1 MSTNQNKNKN
11 HIYFMRLALEQAKKV
26 LGNTKDNPA
35 VGCVITK
42 NNHVISAGHTSINGR
57 PHAEHNAINLSKKN
71 FEGSKLYVTL
81 EPCSHYGKTPPC
93 VNTII
98 KSGIKRV
105 FFSSKDPDPRSYNKS
120 TELFKKNKIVAKNGI
135 LYLDIRNFYKS
146 YIKYKENMLPF
157 VTAKMAVSKDLY
169 TINRKKKWI
178 TNIYSRGRVHLMRSK
193 HDCILTAVNTI
204 ITDNPRL
211 TCRIL
216 GLEDKSPSRIIL
228 DKSLKIPLS
237 SYVVKSAHKYRTFV
251 FFNKMNQKK
260 IKILKRFKVK
270 LIQTPLNKD
279 NEFDLKEL
287 LTKVRDLGF
296 SRIFL
301 ETGIKL
307 TNNFLDNDL
316 VDVFH
321 LFISKKNLGNNG
333 KNNFKNLMRVYFK
346 KKKFFKEKVNLF
358 DDKLISYHIK

>member
-1 MSTNQNKNKN
+1 MSTNPNKNQKN
-11 HIYFMRLALEQAKKV
+11 SYFMSLALQQAHKS
-26 LGNTKDNPA
+26 LGNTGTNPS
-35 VGCVITK
+35 VGCIIVK
-42 NNHVISAGHTSINGR
+42 NNHVISAGFTGVNGR
-57 PHAEHNAINLSKKN
+57 PHAEHNAINLSKKDVK
-71 FEGSKLYVTL
+71 GSELYVTL

-98 KSGIKRV
+98 KSGIKQV
-105 FFSSKDPDPRSYNKS
+105 FFSSKDPDHRSYNKS
-120 TELFKKNKIVAKNGI
+120 TELFKKNKIVSRDGI

-146 YIKYKENMLPF
+146 YIKYKENTLPF
-157 VTAKMAVSKDLY
+157 VTAKMAISKDLY
-169 TINRKKKWI
+169 TIDRKKKWI

-216 GLEDKSPSRIIL
+216 GLEDKSPSRVIL

-237 SYVVKSAHKYRTFV
+237 SYVVKSAHKYQTFV
-251 FFNKMNQKK
+251 FFNNMDQKK
-260 IKILKRFKVK
+260 IKILKKFKVK

-287 LTKVRDLGF
+287 LAKVKDLGF

-321 LFISKKNLGNNG
+321 LFISNKNLGTNG

-346 KKKFFKEKVNLF
+346 KNKFFKEKVNLF
-358 DDKLISYHIK
+358 DDQFISCYIK

>member
-26 LGNTKDNPA
+26 LGNTKNNPA

-57 PHAEHNAINLSKKN
+57 PHAEHNAINLPKKN
-71 FEGSKLYVTL
+71 FEGSELYVTL
-81 EPCSHYGKTPPC
+81 EPCSHYGKTPSC
-93 VNTII
+93 VNAII

-120 TELFKKNKIVAKNGI
+120 TELFKKKKIVAKNGI

-287 LTKVRDLGF
+287 LAKVRDLGF

-321 LFISKKNLGNNG
+321 LFISKKNLGTNG

-358 DDKLISYHIK
+358 DDKFISYHIK

>member
-1 MSTNQNKNKN
+1 MSTNLSKYQNSS
-11 HIYFMRLALEQAKKV
+11 YFMGLALQQAHKS
-26 LGNTKDNPA
+26 LGNTGTNPS
-35 VGCVITK
+35 VGCIIVK
-42 NNHVISAGHTSINGR
+42 DNHVISAGFTGINGR
-57 PHAEHNAINLSKKN
+57 PHAEHNAIILSKKDVK
-71 FEGSKLYVTL
+71 GSELYVTL

-98 KSGIKRV
+98 KSGVKQV
-105 FFSSKDPDPRSYNKS
+105 FFSSKDPDHRSYNKS

-146 YIKYKENMLPF
+146 YIKYKENTLPF
-157 VTAKMAVSKDLY
+157 VTAKMAVSKDFY
-169 TINRKKKWI
+169 TIDKKKKWI

-204 ITDNPRL
+204 IADNPRL

-301 ETGIKL
+301 ETGLKL
-307 TNNFLDNDL
+307 SSNFLKEDL
-316 VDVFH
+316 VNDFN
-321 LFISKKNLGNNG
+321 LFVSNKNLKGNGSNSFKKNIRFF
-333 KNNFKNLMRVYFK
+333 FKG
-346 KKKFFKEKVNLF
+346 KKFNNEKINLLG
-358 DDKLISYHIK
+358 DKLISYRLK